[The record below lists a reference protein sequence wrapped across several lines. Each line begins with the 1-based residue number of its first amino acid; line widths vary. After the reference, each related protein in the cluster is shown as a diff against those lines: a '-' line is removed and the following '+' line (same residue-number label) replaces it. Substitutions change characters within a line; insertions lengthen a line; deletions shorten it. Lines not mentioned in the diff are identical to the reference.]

1 MTIFFQKAFHCCLL
15 AAKIRYEE
23 VFAKTFQ
30 CCSRSKNQITKFV
43 QLQHVKLLLSP
54 ETISVKPLAIL
65 KGPE

>member
-15 AAKIRYEE
+15 AAKIRYK

-65 KGPE
+65 KGHE